1 MGPAPKKSVMLIEVY
16 MAVVSRNS
24 EMSRNLVNILKSYY
38 NMMKP
43 TVGLLVVVTTVPT
56 MFMASRS
63 IPSVITI
70 LATLVGTFFATSSAG
85 VFNHLVDSD
94 IDGDMERTQKRPLPS
109 GSVNKSVAISLA
121 VLLGC
126 LSFLLLYRYTTPL
139 AAYTALAAN
148 FFYVVIYT
156 IILKRN
162 TVQNIV
168 IGGAAG
174 AVGPLIGW
182 SAITNSFSWQA
193 WILFAI
199 IFLWTPP
206 HFWALAI
213 KYKEDYSRANIPM
226 MPSVKGVAYTK
237 VHIFAY
243 SLTLVPSVL
252 TLCFDSY
259 ANWIYGLGSFLL
271 SMGMVILSYQLL
283 KSDDET
289 KAMPLFIFSCFYLF
303 GIFGLLTIDSLIQL

>member
-1 MGPAPKKSVMLIEVY
+1 MS
-16 MAVVSRNS
+16 VVSKNAES
-24 EMSRNLVNILKSYY
+24 TQDFMSALKCYY

-43 TVGLLVVVTTVPT
+43 TVGLLVVITTVPT

-63 IPSVITI
+63 IPSALTV
-70 LATLVGTFFATSSAG
+70 LATLLGTFFATSSAG
-85 VFNHLVDSD
+85 MFNHLVDSD

-109 GSVNKSVAISLA
+109 GSVNKNLAAIIA
-121 VLLGC
+121 TALGIISYIT
-126 LSFLLLYRYTTPL
+126 LFKFTQPL
-139 AAYTALAAN
+139 AAHTALAAN

-156 IILKRN
+156 MILKRN

-182 SAITNSFSWQA
+182 AAINNSYSWQA
-193 WILFAI
+193 WLLFMV

-213 KYKEDYSRANIPM
+213 KYKDDYKKANIPM

-237 VHIFAY
+237 TQIFAY
-243 SLTLVPSVL
+243 SLTLMPSVL
-252 TLCFDSY
+252 ILCFDPY
-259 ANWIYGLGSFLL
+259 ANFIYGIGSFILT
-271 SMGMVILSYQLL
+271 MGMVVFSFQLL
-283 KSDDET
+283 RSEDES

-303 GIFGLLTIDSLIQL
+303 GIFGLLTIDSLIQI

>member
-1 MGPAPKKSVMLIEVY
+1 MT
-16 MAVVSRNS
+16 VVSRNS
-24 EMSRNLVNILKSYY
+24 EMTQNLVNILKSYY

-43 TVGLLVVVTTVPT
+43 TVGLLVVITTVPT
-56 MFMASRS
+56 MFMAARS
-63 IPSVITI
+63 IPSSITI
-70 LATLVGTFFATSSAG
+70 LSTLIGTFFATSSAG

-109 GSVNKSVAISLA
+109 GSVNKSAAFVLA
-121 VLLGC
+121 VVLGC
-126 LSFLLLYRYTTPL
+126 LSFFLFYTFTTPL

-156 IILKRN
+156 MILKRN

-182 SAITNSFSWQA
+182 AAINNSFSWQA
-193 WILFAI
+193 WLLFAV

-213 KYKEDYSRANIPM
+213 KYKDDYSKANIPM
-226 MPSVKGVAYTK
+226 MPSVKGVPYTK
-237 VHIFAY
+237 VQMFIY
-243 SLTLVPSVL
+243 SLTLIPSVL
-252 TLCFDSY
+252 LLCYDPY
-259 ANWIYGLGSFLL
+259 ANWIYGIGSFLL

-283 KSDDET
+283 RSDDET

-303 GIFGLLTIDSLIQL
+303 GIFGLLTIDSLIQI